1 MYIIN
6 SRMLSCDIMVIWI
19 SVLSGGRNGKRCIF
33 GGQLD
38 RAVHSTRIDLGV
50 VRFWGERGAAGL
62 GTRTRKEDFIGTSSI
77 HQDPT
82 GSAMLKR
89 LLRFA
94 SLMSCPCNLV
104 LIAMA
109 AS

>member
-19 SVLSGGRNGKRCIF
+19 SVLSGGKNGKRCIF

-50 VRFWGERGAAGL
+50 VRFWGGRGAGL
-62 GTRTRKEDFIGTSSI
+62 RTQTRKEVSGW
-77 HQDPT
+77 H
-82 GSAMLKR
+82 L
-89 LLRFA
+89 
-94 SLMSCPCNLV
+94 
-104 LIAMA
+104 
-109 AS
+109 